1 MDLDWDDD
9 VLRMEVRRL
18 RRGQIGR
25 KRKQPGQGTAPSAAH
40 SQKVKKKVTPK
51 AAQAKVKMDKSER
64 RKKLHVAKVAK
75 VSKCGKKRPLHT
87 PLANA
92 WLKVNLAS
100 SVQTIRL
107 GTKCSGLEVV
117 MVAMEKM
124 GLMDQTQLKF
134 ICERCCHTPI
144 DLVPCIP
151 KHCL

>member
-25 KRKQPGQGTAPSAAH
+25 KRKQPGQGTAPNAAH
-40 SQKVKKKVTPK
+40 SQ
-51 AAQAKVKMDKSER
+51 
-64 RKKLHVAKVAK
+64 KLHVAKVAK

-107 GTKCSGLEVV
+107 GTECSGLEAV

-124 GLMDQTQLKF
+124 GLMDQTQLKL
-134 ICERCCHTPI
+134 ICERCCRTPI